1 MADGFDIHVDED
13 RAARLKAAAERLG
26 LSVADYAMAALDQAM
41 TDDPPLRWVDP
52 DPAIDKAIADEAR
65 RTGDTIPWTEFRDRL
80 RRFGGR
86 GE

>member
-1 MADGFDIHVDED
+1 MADGFDLHLDDE
-13 RAARLKAAAERLG
+13 RAAKLKAAADMAEM
-26 LSVADYAMAALDQAM
+26 SPHDYAMAVLDQALTGAPM
-41 TDDPPLRWVDP
+41 RWVDP

-65 RTGDTIPWTEFRDRL
+65 RTGDTIPWAEFRDRL

>member
-1 MADGFDIHVDED
+1 MADGFDIHVDQD
-13 RAARLKAAAERLG
+13 RAARLKVAADRLG
-26 LSVADYAMAALDQAM
+26 LSVTDYALAALDQALARA
-41 TDDPPLRWVDP
+41 PLQWIDP